1 MLTATE
7 LDDLRTD
14 LDGELSDQVTIRWQ
28 DGTTYN
34 PATFREEPNLVDR
47 AVAVPAHVVPD
58 PDRTSSPNEAGE
70 PIITRTYSVTVPYAT
85 TVEVEDEVVVT
96 RSEDAQLV
104 GLVLT
109 VRDVRVNSLAISRRL
124 RCVVRLTDDPDL

>member
-1 MLTATE
+1 MLSATE
-7 LDDLRTD
+7 LADLRDDLEAE
-14 LDGELSDQVTIRWQ
+14 LDDQVTVRWQ

-47 AVAVPAHVVPD
+47 AVAVPAHVAPD

-85 TVEVEDEVVVT
+85 TVKVEDEVVVT
-96 RSEDAQLV
+96 GSKDVQLV
-104 GLVLT
+104 GTVLV
-109 VRDVRVNSLAISRRL
+109 VRDVRVNSLAVSRRL
-124 RCVVRLTDDPDL
+124 RCVARLTDDPDL